1 MLFPKNIRF
10 QDYVRAYYFWQNEPV
25 KSKKVF
31 KNILSVLY
39 GKKKDRGHIKQR
51 YAKKVKEYNK
61 SMSIIKNA
69 LSTEFPHLSYF
80 INGPYGL

>member
-1 MLFPKNIRF
+1 MLFPRNIRF
-10 QDYVRAYYFWQNEPV
+10 QDYVRDYYFWQSEPV

-31 KNILSVLY
+31 KNVLSVLY

-51 YAKKVKEYNK
+51 YNMRMKEYNK

-69 LSTEFPHLSYF
+69 LSTKFPQLSYF
-80 INGPYGL
+80 MNSPYGL

>member
-1 MLFPKNIRF
+1 MLFPRNIRF
-10 QDYVRAYYFWQNEPV
+10 HDYIRDCYFWQNEPA

-51 YAKKVKEYNK
+51 YDKKIKEYNK
-61 SMSIIKNA
+61 SMSVVKKA
-69 LSTEFPHLSYF
+69 LLTRFPQFSYF
-80 INGPYGL
+80 MNGPYGL